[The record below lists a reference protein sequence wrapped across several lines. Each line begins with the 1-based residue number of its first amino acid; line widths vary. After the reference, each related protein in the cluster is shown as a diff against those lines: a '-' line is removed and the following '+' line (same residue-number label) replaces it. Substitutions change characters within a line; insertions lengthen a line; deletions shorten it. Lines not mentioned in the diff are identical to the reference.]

1 MLEWFKYFVVKDAVW
16 CRRRHL
22 NTKYSEHFLQIW
34 MQLEDWIRH
43 GPLDTTNLEGH
54 GSGPWLYCTCT
65 AALLSLCCFCTL
77 FTLPYYFHRT
87 FNNYTGG
94 QSVIFVLLWQ
104 PSDCIDLFVIDDI
117 FVLFSENK
125 CVPITVTR
133 YSFFFAEMAI
143 KN

>member
-1 MLEWFKYFVVKDAVW
+1 
-16 CRRRHL
+16 
-22 NTKYSEHFLQIW
+22 
-34 MQLEDWIRH
+34 
-43 GPLDTTNLEGH
+43 
-54 GSGPWLYCTCT
+54 
-65 AALLSLCCFCTL
+65 
-77 FTLPYYFHRT
+77 
-87 FNNYTGG
+87 
-94 QSVIFVLLWQ
+94 VIFVLLWQ